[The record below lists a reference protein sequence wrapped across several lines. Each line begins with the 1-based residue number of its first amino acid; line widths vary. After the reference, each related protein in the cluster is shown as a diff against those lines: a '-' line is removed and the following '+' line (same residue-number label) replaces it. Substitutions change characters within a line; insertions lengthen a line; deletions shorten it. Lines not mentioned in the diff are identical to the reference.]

1 MKTSLLKIE
10 KEEYVIVEHNLDL
23 PKSMY
28 SVCPPRTDKD
38 TGQMVGYALCTLPRY
53 ESEIEV
59 LKAMYKALSRIFYQ
73 VEKFNPEEF
82 DPFMVMGADLH

>member
-10 KEEYVIVEHNLDL
+10 KVEYVIVEHNLDL

-28 SVCPPRTDKD
+28 SVCPPSADKA
-38 TGQMVGYALCTLPRY
+38 TGQIVGYALFTLPSY
-53 ESEIEV
+53 EGEIKV
-59 LKAMYKALSRIFYQ
+59 LKAMYKALNRIFYQ
-73 VEKFNPEEF
+73 VEKFNPEGF